1 MQSVIEEREFGRFL
15 FCSRHGWSS
24 QNLVSSLLS
33 LSAPAEAA
41 DCEEEDELACRGVTN
56 TIWLFSVCKH
66 ASLQCYEGLLL

>member
-1 MQSVIEEREFGRFL
+1 MIEEREFGRFL
-15 FCSRHGWSS
+15 VYSQHSWSP

-56 TIWLFSVCKH
+56 TFWLFLVCKH
-66 ASLQCYEGLLL
+66 AGLQCYEGLLF